1 MKKSFFERI
10 NDICLSALCI
20 IICSF
25 GITVGF
31 IFVVSIIGIIA
42 LLLSYNL
49 ELYAWLQFLG
59 IILLACESVLLA
71 FFFLSYIITDL
82 FGE

>member
-10 NDICLSALCI
+10 NDICLNALCV
-20 IICSF
+20 IICSL
-25 GITVGF
+25 GITMGF
-31 IFVVSIIGIIA
+31 TFVVSIIGTIA
-42 LLLSYNL
+42 LLLNYNP
-49 ELYAWLQFLG
+49 ELYVWLSFLG
-59 IILLACESVLLA
+59 VILLACESVLLA

>member
-42 LLLSYNL
+42 L